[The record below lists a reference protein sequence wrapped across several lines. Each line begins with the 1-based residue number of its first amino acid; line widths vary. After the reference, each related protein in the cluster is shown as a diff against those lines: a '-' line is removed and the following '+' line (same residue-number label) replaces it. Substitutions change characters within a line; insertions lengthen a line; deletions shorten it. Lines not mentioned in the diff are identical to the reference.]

1 MERSF
6 SFKNF
11 LTLFPDDD
19 SCLEEIKKQRFPNG
33 IYCVFCQ
40 KIKRHYKVRERTSY
54 SCETCRNHIYPLT
67 GTIFEKST
75 TPLRLWFFALF
86 LMLHTRG
93 TISKK
98 QLQRELSVTYKTAWR
113 MHQTIYTLMEQ
124 QDGYLLKD
132 QYAFQ
137 QREHKWTFFR
147 RFEIKVVQK
156 QEPSLEEEE

>member
-1 MERSF
+1 MDRLF
-6 SFKNF
+6 SFNSF
-11 LTLFPDDD
+11 LSLFPDDD
-19 SCLEEIKKQRFPNG
+19 FCLEEIKKQRFPNG

-40 KIKRHYKVRERTSY
+40 KTKRHYKVTKRTAY
-54 SCETCRNHIYPLT
+54 SCESCRNHVYPLT

-93 TISKK
+93 TITIK
-98 QLQRELSVTYKTAWR
+98 QLQRELEVTYKTAWR
-113 MHQTIYTLMEQ
+113 MHHTIYSLMEQ

-137 QREHKWTFFR
+137 QKEHKWVFFKHL
-147 RFEIKVVQK
+147 EIKVVQK
-156 QEPSLEEEE
+156 QEPKDDE